1 MAFET
6 FAVHAACIRGVEAI
20 HVTVEV
26 SLAGGVPGIQMLGI
40 PSMEVMESRGRIRCA
55 MRSAGFEIPRSGITV
70 NLAPGDIRKT
80 GSGFDLPIAIAVLA
94 ADGQIPRD
102 NLDRCLIAGEL
113 GLDGTV
119 LPVKGEVAFQL
130 LARDMGLSFI
140 AGRSDQHVPLAG
152 VDCGFIDH
160 LSQLAHGMGDA
171 ARHYLDSEG
180 VEATFEPELDYA
192 DVLGQEVAKRGMA
205 LAAAGELGLLMIGS
219 PGSGKTMLARR
230 MTGILPELSVEDQ
243 QEALCIH
250 SVLGENID
258 GLLAG
263 HRPFRSPHHSISTAG
278 LIGGGRPVHP
288 GEISLAHGG
297 VLFLDELAEFPTGVL
312 QTLRQPIERGYVRIV
327 RVDGAF
333 TFPSRFQLLAA
344 SNPCPCGFLGD
355 REVPCRCSA
364 AMVERYRSKLRGP
377 LADRIDM
384 MIDVTRPDPQ
394 MIIEG
399 AEGMSSAELRDY
411 VVRGRA
417 FRIWRESRMDD
428 ADAEAEDDET
438 RSIDGVV
445 STFELDQLAPVE
457 AHASHGPRHRAPGA
471 YRAYHRR
478 RRRERASD
486 AGPRARGGDVP
497 GKEGPVMAEGTFE
510 LHPGDALYPE
520 TVLELSDVPQTLY
533 VRGNPEMLSTPALS
547 IIGARKAS
555 PYGLA
560 VAELA
565 AKVAVEA
572 GVTVVSGGAVGCDQA
587 SGWAAVNAGGKH
599 VVVLGTGADVVYP
612 RSSAGLITRTLD
624 TGGAVVSISPWGMG
638 PRKFAFPRRNRV
650 IAALSQALFVSEAGM
665 PSGTFSTAE
674 AAMDL
679 GRELL
684 AVPGSILSP
693 ESRGTNYL
701 IANGACCI
709 IDEESIE
716 MAISRIYGTLRYSR
730 PDAPGIADLDQTQQT
745 VMHAL
750 IASPLKVD
758 DIAALVSLDAV
769 GVLKLLGS
777 LELEGLIE
785 RMMDGRYAPSKF
797 ALHAQTP
804 FGHNGKH
811 VN

>member
-102 NLDRCLIAGEL
+102 NLARCL
-113 GLDGTV
+113 
-119 LPVKGEVAFQL
+119 
-130 LARDMGLSFI
+130 I

-171 ARHYLDSEG
+171 ARHYLDSE
-180 VEATFEPELDYA
+180 VLEATFEPELDYA

-394 MIIEG
+394 VIIEG

-417 FRIWRESRMDD
+417 FRAWRESRMDD

-445 STFELDQLAPVE
+445 STFELD
-457 AHASHGPRHRAPGA
+457 
-471 YRAYHRR
+471 
-478 RRRERASD
+478 D
-486 AGPRARGGDVP
+486 AAEKCVLGLSKRTHLTGRGIVRLVRIARTIAD
-497 GKEGPVMAEGTFE
+497 
-510 LHPGDALYPE
+510 
-520 TVLELSDVPQTLY
+520 
-533 VRGNPEMLSTPALS
+533 
-547 IIGARKAS
+547 
-555 PYGLA
+555 
-560 VAELA
+560 VAES
-565 AKVAVEA
+565 EQ
-572 GVTVVSGGAVGCDQA
+572 VTQD
-587 SGWAAVNAGGKH
+587 H
-599 VVVLGTGADVVYP
+599 VL
-612 RSSAGLITRTLD
+612 
-624 TGGAVVSISPWGMG
+624 
-638 PRKFAFPRRNRV
+638 
-650 IAALSQALFVSEAGM
+650 
-665 PSGTFSTAE
+665 E
-674 AAMDL
+674 AAMYQ
-679 GRELL
+679 GR
-684 AVPGSILSP
+684 
-693 ESRGTNYL
+693 R
-701 IANGACCI
+701 
-709 IDEESIE
+709 
-716 MAISRIYGTLRYSR
+716 
-730 PDAPGIADLDQTQQT
+730 DQ
-745 VMHAL
+745 
-750 IASPLKVD
+750 
-758 DIAALVSLDAV
+758 
-769 GVLKLLGS
+769 
-777 LELEGLIE
+777 
-785 RMMDGRYAPSKF
+785 
-797 ALHAQTP
+797 
-804 FGHNGKH
+804 
-811 VN
+811 

>member
-20 HVTVEV
+20 PVTVEV

-130 LARDMGLSFI
+130 LARDLGLSFI

-258 GLLAG
+258 GLL
-263 HRPFRSPHHSISTAG
+263 
-278 LIGGGRPVHP
+278 PVHP

-394 MIIEG
+394 VIIEG

-417 FRIWRESRMDD
+417 FRAWRESRMDD

-445 STFELDQLAPVE
+445 STFELD
-457 AHASHGPRHRAPGA
+457 
-471 YRAYHRR
+471 
-478 RRRERASD
+478 D
-486 AGPRARGGDVP
+486 AAEKCVLGLSKRTHLTGRGIVRLVRIARTIAD
-497 GKEGPVMAEGTFE
+497 
-510 LHPGDALYPE
+510 
-520 TVLELSDVPQTLY
+520 
-533 VRGNPEMLSTPALS
+533 
-547 IIGARKAS
+547 
-555 PYGLA
+555 
-560 VAELA
+560 VAES
-565 AKVAVEA
+565 EQ
-572 GVTVVSGGAVGCDQA
+572 VTQD
-587 SGWAAVNAGGKH
+587 H
-599 VVVLGTGADVVYP
+599 VL
-612 RSSAGLITRTLD
+612 
-624 TGGAVVSISPWGMG
+624 
-638 PRKFAFPRRNRV
+638 
-650 IAALSQALFVSEAGM
+650 
-665 PSGTFSTAE
+665 E
-674 AAMDL
+674 AAMYQ
-679 GRELL
+679 GR
-684 AVPGSILSP
+684 
-693 ESRGTNYL
+693 R
-701 IANGACCI
+701 
-709 IDEESIE
+709 
-716 MAISRIYGTLRYSR
+716 
-730 PDAPGIADLDQTQQT
+730 DQ
-745 VMHAL
+745 
-750 IASPLKVD
+750 
-758 DIAALVSLDAV
+758 
-769 GVLKLLGS
+769 
-777 LELEGLIE
+777 
-785 RMMDGRYAPSKF
+785 
-797 ALHAQTP
+797 
-804 FGHNGKH
+804 
-811 VN
+811 

>member
-1 MAFET
+1 MSAASKKSKTQQLKERWENGELDCGAMTPEFIKGLSPRELGMLGELITIDYFNERGYTLLEQGYRCTEGEADLVLLDELDDVVVMAEVKTRRVALDCSTRVFPEEAVDAQKQRRYRRIASCYLMGHPRRAYCRDRAPVQRVRLAGVVMAFET

-152 VDCGFIDH
+152 VDCGIIDH

-394 MIIEG
+394 VIIEG

-417 FRIWRESRMDD
+417 FRAWRESRMDD

-445 STFELDQLAPVE
+445 STFELD
-457 AHASHGPRHRAPGA
+457 
-471 YRAYHRR
+471 
-478 RRRERASD
+478 D
-486 AGPRARGGDVP
+486 AAEKCVLGLSKRTHLTGRGIVRLVRIARTIAD
-497 GKEGPVMAEGTFE
+497 
-510 LHPGDALYPE
+510 
-520 TVLELSDVPQTLY
+520 
-533 VRGNPEMLSTPALS
+533 
-547 IIGARKAS
+547 
-555 PYGLA
+555 
-560 VAELA
+560 VAES
-565 AKVAVEA
+565 EQ
-572 GVTVVSGGAVGCDQA
+572 VTQD
-587 SGWAAVNAGGKH
+587 H
-599 VVVLGTGADVVYP
+599 VL
-612 RSSAGLITRTLD
+612 
-624 TGGAVVSISPWGMG
+624 
-638 PRKFAFPRRNRV
+638 
-650 IAALSQALFVSEAGM
+650 
-665 PSGTFSTAE
+665 E
-674 AAMDL
+674 AAMYQ
-679 GRELL
+679 GR
-684 AVPGSILSP
+684 
-693 ESRGTNYL
+693 R
-701 IANGACCI
+701 
-709 IDEESIE
+709 
-716 MAISRIYGTLRYSR
+716 
-730 PDAPGIADLDQTQQT
+730 DQ
-745 VMHAL
+745 
-750 IASPLKVD
+750 
-758 DIAALVSLDAV
+758 
-769 GVLKLLGS
+769 
-777 LELEGLIE
+777 
-785 RMMDGRYAPSKF
+785 
-797 ALHAQTP
+797 
-804 FGHNGKH
+804 
-811 VN
+811 

>member
-297 VLFLDELAEFPTGVL
+297 VLFLDELPEFRRETL
-312 QTLRQPIERGYVRIV
+312 EALRQPME
-327 RVDGAF
+327 DGFVSVARANAKVEY
-333 TFPSRFQLLAA
+333 PARFMLAA
-344 SNPCPCGFLGD
+344 SMNPCPCGYYGD
-355 REVPCRCSA
+355 AERQCRCTPHQISRYLARISSPLLDRIDLHIEVSRPSYAELEHPAAEESSREVKRRVDTA
-364 AMVERYRSKLRGP
+364 RTLQRERYRAAGIFSNSQLKGELLEEYCPLSPGAQALLQQAFSVMKLSARAYTRIRMVARTIAD
-377 LADRIDM
+377 LAGEAQI
-384 MIDVTRPDPQ
+384 
-394 MIIEG
+394 
-399 AEGMSSAELRDY
+399 
-411 VVRGRA
+411 
-417 FRIWRESRMDD
+417 REEHL
-428 ADAEAEDDET
+428 AEA
-438 RSIDGVV
+438 I
-445 STFELDQLAPVE
+445 Q
-457 AHASHGPRHRAPGA
+457 
-471 YRAYHRR
+471 Y
-478 RRRERASD
+478 
-486 AGPRARGGDVP
+486 
-497 GKEGPVMAEGTFE
+497 
-510 LHPGDALYPE
+510 
-520 TVLELSDVPQTLY
+520 
-533 VRGNPEMLSTPALS
+533 
-547 IIGARKAS
+547 
-555 PYGLA
+555 
-560 VAELA
+560 
-565 AKVAVEA
+565 
-572 GVTVVSGGAVGCDQA
+572 
-587 SGWAAVNAGGKH
+587 
-599 VVVLGTGADVVYP
+599 
-612 RSSAGLITRTLD
+612 RTLD
-624 TGGAVVSISPWGMG
+624 RKYWGG
-638 PRKFAFPRRNRV
+638 
-650 IAALSQALFVSEAGM
+650 
-665 PSGTFSTAE
+665 
-674 AAMDL
+674 
-679 GRELL
+679 
-684 AVPGSILSP
+684 
-693 ESRGTNYL
+693 
-701 IANGACCI
+701 
-709 IDEESIE
+709 
-716 MAISRIYGTLRYSR
+716 
-730 PDAPGIADLDQTQQT
+730 
-745 VMHAL
+745 
-750 IASPLKVD
+750 
-758 DIAALVSLDAV
+758 
-769 GVLKLLGS
+769 
-777 LELEGLIE
+777 
-785 RMMDGRYAPSKF
+785 
-797 ALHAQTP
+797 
-804 FGHNGKH
+804 
-811 VN
+811 

>member
-20 HVTVEV
+20 PVTVEV

-180 VEATFEPELDYA
+180 VEATFELELDYA
-192 DVLGQEVAKRGMA
+192 DVLGQEV
-205 LAAAGELGLLMIGS
+205 
-219 PGSGKTMLARR
+219 
-230 MTGILPELSVEDQ
+230 
-243 QEALCIH
+243 IH

-394 MIIEG
+394 VIIEG

-417 FRIWRESRMDD
+417 FRAWRESRMDD
-428 ADAEAEDDET
+428 ADVEAEDDET

-445 STFELDQLAPVE
+445 STFELDD
-457 AHASHGPRHRAPGA
+457 
-471 YRAYHRR
+471 
-478 RRRERASD
+478 D
-486 AGPRARGGDVP
+486 AEKCVLGLSKRTHLTGRGIVRLVRIARTIAD
-497 GKEGPVMAEGTFE
+497 
-510 LHPGDALYPE
+510 
-520 TVLELSDVPQTLY
+520 
-533 VRGNPEMLSTPALS
+533 
-547 IIGARKAS
+547 
-555 PYGLA
+555 
-560 VAELA
+560 VAES
-565 AKVAVEA
+565 EQ
-572 GVTVVSGGAVGCDQA
+572 VTQD
-587 SGWAAVNAGGKH
+587 H
-599 VVVLGTGADVVYP
+599 VL
-612 RSSAGLITRTLD
+612 
-624 TGGAVVSISPWGMG
+624 
-638 PRKFAFPRRNRV
+638 
-650 IAALSQALFVSEAGM
+650 
-665 PSGTFSTAE
+665 E
-674 AAMDL
+674 AAMYQ
-679 GRELL
+679 GR
-684 AVPGSILSP
+684 
-693 ESRGTNYL
+693 R
-701 IANGACCI
+701 
-709 IDEESIE
+709 
-716 MAISRIYGTLRYSR
+716 
-730 PDAPGIADLDQTQQT
+730 DQ
-745 VMHAL
+745 
-750 IASPLKVD
+750 
-758 DIAALVSLDAV
+758 
-769 GVLKLLGS
+769 
-777 LELEGLIE
+777 
-785 RMMDGRYAPSKF
+785 
-797 ALHAQTP
+797 
-804 FGHNGKH
+804 
-811 VN
+811 

>member
-171 ARHYLDSEG
+171 ARHYLDSE
-180 VEATFEPELDYA
+180 VLEATFEPELDYA

-243 QEALCIH
+243 QAALCIH

-297 VLFLDELAEFPTGVL
+297 VLFLPSFPRVCCRRCVSPSSAATSGSYASTGFL
-312 QTLRQPIERGYVRIV
+312 PSRRAFSCWLRAIPAPAAFWAIV
-327 RVDGAF
+327 RYRV
-333 TFPSRFQLLAA
+333 AA
-344 SNPCPCGFLGD
+344 
-355 REVPCRCSA
+355 RR
-364 AMVERYRSKLRGP
+364 RW
-377 LADRIDM
+377 
-384 MIDVTRPDPQ
+384 
-394 MIIEG
+394 
-399 AEGMSSAELRDY
+399 SSAIGLNCA
-411 VVRGRA
+411 VL
-417 FRIWRESRMDD
+417 WP
-428 ADAEAEDDET
+428 T
-438 RSIDGVV
+438 V
-445 STFELDQLAPVE
+445 ST
-457 AHASHGPRHRAPGA
+457 
-471 YRAYHRR
+471 
-478 RRRERASD
+478 
-486 AGPRARGGDVP
+486 
-497 GKEGPVMAEGTFE
+497 
-510 LHPGDALYPE
+510 
-520 TVLELSDVPQTLY
+520 
-533 VRGNPEMLSTPALS
+533 
-547 IIGARKAS
+547 
-555 PYGLA
+555 
-560 VAELA
+560 
-565 AKVAVEA
+565 
-572 GVTVVSGGAVGCDQA
+572 
-587 SGWAAVNAGGKH
+587 
-599 VVVLGTGADVVYP
+599 
-612 RSSAGLITRTLD
+612 
-624 TGGAVVSISPWGMG
+624 
-638 PRKFAFPRRNRV
+638 
-650 IAALSQALFVSEAGM
+650 
-665 PSGTFSTAE
+665 
-674 AAMDL
+674 
-679 GRELL
+679 
-684 AVPGSILSP
+684 
-693 ESRGTNYL
+693 
-701 IANGACCI
+701 
-709 IDEESIE
+709 
-716 MAISRIYGTLRYSR
+716 
-730 PDAPGIADLDQTQQT
+730 
-745 VMHAL
+745 
-750 IASPLKVD
+750 
-758 DIAALVSLDAV
+758 
-769 GVLKLLGS
+769 
-777 LELEGLIE
+777 
-785 RMMDGRYAPSKF
+785 
-797 ALHAQTP
+797 
-804 FGHNGKH
+804 
-811 VN
+811 

>member
-113 GLDGTV
+113 GL
-119 LPVKGEVAFQL
+119 
-130 LARDMGLSFI
+130 
-140 AGRSDQHVPLAG
+140 
-152 VDCGFIDH
+152 
-160 LSQLAHGMGDA
+160 
-171 ARHYLDSEG
+171 
-180 VEATFEPELDYA
+180 
-192 DVLGQEVAKRGMA
+192 
-205 LAAAGELGLLMIGS
+205 LMIGS

-230 MTGILPELSVEDQ
+230 MTGILPELSLEDQ

-394 MIIEG
+394 VIIEG

-417 FRIWRESRMDD
+417 FRAWRESRMDD

-445 STFELDQLAPVE
+445 STFELD
-457 AHASHGPRHRAPGA
+457 
-471 YRAYHRR
+471 
-478 RRRERASD
+478 D
-486 AGPRARGGDVP
+486 AAEKCVLGLSKRTHLTGRGIVRLVRIARTIAD
-497 GKEGPVMAEGTFE
+497 
-510 LHPGDALYPE
+510 
-520 TVLELSDVPQTLY
+520 
-533 VRGNPEMLSTPALS
+533 
-547 IIGARKAS
+547 
-555 PYGLA
+555 
-560 VAELA
+560 VAES
-565 AKVAVEA
+565 EQ
-572 GVTVVSGGAVGCDQA
+572 VTQD
-587 SGWAAVNAGGKH
+587 H
-599 VVVLGTGADVVYP
+599 VL
-612 RSSAGLITRTLD
+612 
-624 TGGAVVSISPWGMG
+624 
-638 PRKFAFPRRNRV
+638 
-650 IAALSQALFVSEAGM
+650 
-665 PSGTFSTAE
+665 E
-674 AAMDL
+674 AAMYQ
-679 GRELL
+679 GR
-684 AVPGSILSP
+684 
-693 ESRGTNYL
+693 R
-701 IANGACCI
+701 
-709 IDEESIE
+709 
-716 MAISRIYGTLRYSR
+716 
-730 PDAPGIADLDQTQQT
+730 DQ
-745 VMHAL
+745 
-750 IASPLKVD
+750 
-758 DIAALVSLDAV
+758 
-769 GVLKLLGS
+769 
-777 LELEGLIE
+777 
-785 RMMDGRYAPSKF
+785 
-797 ALHAQTP
+797 
-804 FGHNGKH
+804 
-811 VN
+811 

>member
-20 HVTVEV
+20 PVTVEV

-102 NLDRCLIAGEL
+102 NLDCCLIAGEL

-171 ARHYLDSEG
+171 ARHYLDSE
-180 VEATFEPELDYA
+180 VLEATFEPELDYA

-230 MTGILPELSVEDQ
+230 MTGILPELSLEDQ

-278 LIGGGRPVHP
+278 LI
-288 GEISLAHGG
+288 GG

-364 AMVERYRSKLRGP
+364 SMVERYRGKLRGP

-384 MIDVTRPDPQ
+384 MIDVTRADPQ
-394 MIIEG
+394 VIIEG

-417 FRIWRESRMDD
+417 FRAWRESRMDD
-428 ADAEAEDDET
+428 ADTEAEEDES

-445 STFELDQLAPVE
+445 STFGLDE
-457 AHASHGPRHRAPGA
+457 A
-471 YRAYHRR
+471 
-478 RRRERASD
+478 
-486 AGPRARGGDVP
+486 
-497 GKEGPVMAEGTFE
+497 AE
-510 LHPGDALYPE
+510 
-520 TVLELSDVPQTLY
+520 
-533 VRGNPEMLSTPALS
+533 
-547 IIGARKAS
+547 K
-555 PYGLA
+555 
-560 VAELA
+560 
-565 AKVAVEA
+565 
-572 GVTVVSGGAVGCDQA
+572 C
-587 SGWAAVNAGGKH
+587 
-599 VVVLGTGADVVYP
+599 VLGLSKRTHLTGRGIVRLVRIARTIADV
-612 RSSAGLITRTLD
+612 SESE
-624 TGGAVVSISPWGMG
+624 
-638 PRKFAFPRRNRV
+638 RV
-650 IAALSQALFVSEAGM
+650 TQDHVL
-665 PSGTFSTAE
+665 E
-674 AAMDL
+674 AAMFQ
-679 GRELL
+679 GR
-684 AVPGSILSP
+684 
-693 ESRGTNYL
+693 R
-701 IANGACCI
+701 
-709 IDEESIE
+709 
-716 MAISRIYGTLRYSR
+716 
-730 PDAPGIADLDQTQQT
+730 DQ
-745 VMHAL
+745 
-750 IASPLKVD
+750 
-758 DIAALVSLDAV
+758 
-769 GVLKLLGS
+769 
-777 LELEGLIE
+777 
-785 RMMDGRYAPSKF
+785 
-797 ALHAQTP
+797 
-804 FGHNGKH
+804 
-811 VN
+811 

>member
-55 MRSAGFEIPRSGITV
+55 MRSAGFEIPRSAITV

-94 ADGQIPRD
+94 ADEQIPRD

-180 VEATFEPELDYA
+180 VEVTFEPELDYA

-394 MIIEG
+394 VIIEG

-417 FRIWRESRMDD
+417 FRAWRESRMDD
-428 ADAEAEDDET
+428 ADAERLRVARAVD
-438 RSIDGVV
+438 
-445 STFELDQLAPVE
+445 LDMLSKE
-457 AHASHGPRHRAPGA
+457 FDRAA
-471 YRAYHRR
+471 VARV
-478 RRRERASD
+478 D
-486 AGPRARGGDVP
+486 AGQH
-497 GKEGPVMAEGTFE
+497 
-510 LHPGDALYPE
+510 LHKRRLAGAVFADQRHDL
-520 TVLELSDVPQTLY
+520 TLTNLQLRI
-533 VRGNPEMLSTPALS
+533 VQRVD
-547 IIGARKAS
+547 ARK
-555 PYGLA
+555 
-560 VAELA
+560 VF
-565 AKVAVEA
+565 
-572 GVTVVSGGAVGCDQA
+572 
-587 SGWAAVNAGGKH
+587 
-599 VVVLGTGADVVYP
+599 
-612 RSSAGLITRTLD
+612 LD
-624 TGGAVVSISPWGMG
+624 TGHSENRFGHVSFTFPFLLRRVFLLVENETFCSCSAQSRFAPGGACSHPGAG
-638 PRKFAFPRRNRV
+638 RE
-650 IAALSQALFVSEAGM
+650 AALPCRFGGT
-665 PSGTFSTAE
+665 PS
-674 AAMDL
+674 L
-679 GRELL
+679 
-684 AVPGSILSP
+684 
-693 ESRGTNYL
+693 
-701 IANGACCI
+701 
-709 IDEESIE
+709 
-716 MAISRIYGTLRYSR
+716 
-730 PDAPGIADLDQTQQT
+730 Q
-745 VMHAL
+745 
-750 IASPLKVD
+750 SPL
-758 DIAALVSLDAV
+758 
-769 GVLKLLGS
+769 
-777 LELEGLIE
+777 
-785 RMMDGRYAPSKF
+785 
-797 ALHAQTP
+797 
-804 FGHNGKH
+804 
-811 VN
+811 